1 MIDLRAQA
9 QSGNFTTS
17 AFSLGQT
24 IAIGSSGVLLSV
36 TAPTGKKVRLDS
48 FSPASGANE
57 GGVTLNVDGVDIVTN
72 ASVGYTGNAWL
83 VGKHL
88 DTARWTA
95 MDDIIGNTITIT
107 KVAGS
112 TLETLF
118 YSYSFGE

>member
-36 TAPTGKKVRLDS
+36 TAPAGKKVRLAA
-48 FSPASGANE
+48 FATNSGVTE
-57 GGVTLNVDGVDIVTN
+57 SGITLNVDGVDIVTN

-95 MDDIIGNTITIT
+95 MDDIIGNTVTVT

-112 TLETLF
+112 TVETLF

>member
-36 TAPTGKKVRLDS
+36 TAPAGKKVRLDA
-48 FSPASGANE
+48 FATNSGVTE
-57 GGVTLNVDGVDIVTN
+57 SGITLNVDGVDIVTN

-95 MDDIIGNTITIT
+95 MDDIIGNTVTVT

-112 TLETLF
+112 TVETLF